1 MDTSFRSRFLAP
13 ILIPLAIVVVM
24 VGFVGSVA
32 ALLLFNTKTGS
43 LAFAA
48 VAASGIL
55 FTISLAAGRDRLDT
69 RGRLVLSAAAV
80 LPFALGLGVATGV
93 LGDVADEDRM
103 INVLPLITIP
113 EDAPVIAAENSLEFC
128 LIDESGVCI
137 PTTRWDVVPGATTE
151 NISFVFENLEPQIP
165 HNVVITLLDGT
176 SDDPRPGQVIAE
188 DGTCVPTTRW
198 DVVPG
203 STDTISFLFENLEP
217 QIPHNVV
224 ITLLEGT
231 VDAPAPG
238 QVLVESTLISGI
250 SREYYVA
257 EDISW
262 DDLPETWYFFCRVHA
277 NMNGVGTVITTEG

>member
-128 LIDESGVCI
+128 LIDESGACI
-137 PTTRWDVVPGATTE
+137 PTTRWDVVPGTTTE

-176 SDDPRPGQVIAE
+176 SADPRPGEVIA
-188 DGTCVPTTRW
+188 
-198 DVVPG
+198 
-203 STDTISFLFENLEP
+203 
-217 QIPHNVV
+217 
-224 ITLLEGT
+224 
-231 VDAPAPG
+231 
-238 QVLVESTLISGI
+238 ESTLISGI
-250 SREYYVA
+250 SSEYFVA
-257 EDISW
+257 EDVTW
-262 DDLPETWYFFCRVHA
+262 DDLPEEWYFFCRVHA
-277 NMNGVGTVITTEG
+277 NMNGVGTVIRAEG

>member
-1 MDTSFRSRFLAP
+1 VDTSIRSRFLAP

-128 LIDESGVCI
+128 LIDESGACI
-137 PTTRWDVVPGATTE
+137 PTRRWDVVPGTTTA

-176 SDDPRPGQVIAE
+176 SADPRPGEVIA
-188 DGTCVPTTRW
+188 
-198 DVVPG
+198 
-203 STDTISFLFENLEP
+203 
-217 QIPHNVV
+217 
-224 ITLLEGT
+224 
-231 VDAPAPG
+231 
-238 QVLVESTLISGI
+238 ESTLISGI
-250 SREYYVA
+250 SSEYFVA
-257 EDISW
+257 EDVTW
-262 DDLPETWYFFCRVHA
+262 DDLPEEWYFFCRVHA
-277 NMNGVGTVITTEG
+277 NMNGVGAVIRAEG

>member
-1 MDTSFRSRFLAP
+1 MDTSIRSRFLAP

-24 VGFVGSVA
+24 AGFVGSVA

-69 RGRLVLSAAAV
+69 RGRIVLSAAAV
-80 LPFALGLGVATGV
+80 LPFVLGLGVATGV

-113 EDAPVIAAENSLEFC
+113 EDAPVIAAENSLEYC
-128 LIDESGVCI
+128 LIEASG
-137 PTTRWDVVPGATTE
+137 A
-151 NISFVFENLEPQIP
+151 
-165 HNVVITLLDGT
+165 
-176 SDDPRPGQVIAE
+176 
-188 DGTCVPTTRW
+188 CVPLTRW

-203 STDTISFLFENLEP
+203 STTENIAFVFENLEP

-231 VDAPAPG
+231 VAEPRAG
-238 QVLVESTLISGI
+238 EVIAEATLISGI
-250 SREYYVA
+250 SREYFVA
-257 EDISW
+257 DAATW
-262 DDLPETWYFFCRVHA
+262 DELPEEWYFFCRVHA
-277 NMNGVGTVITTEG
+277 NMNGVGTVVGSAG